1 MAQQRIVNVDAL
13 PLKDVGDGGRFA
25 ARIGRAGPI
34 IGSTGLGCS
43 LTVVPP
49 GKRAW
54 PFHRHHVNHE
64 LCYIISGEGEC
75 RIGEQALPVKAGDL
89 IASPAGGE
97 PHQLVNTSSEELRY
111 LAFSTMQEVDIVEY
125 PDSGKVGA
133 AAGVKNSDFA
143 TATFKAMGRIA
154 PAGYY
159 DGESTP

>member
-1 MAQQRIVNVDAL
+1 
-13 PLKDVGDGGRFA
+13 VGDGDRFMA
-25 ARIGRAGPI
+25 KVGRAGPT

-64 LCYIISGEGEC
+64 LCYILSGRGEC
-75 RIGEQALPVKAGDL
+75 RIGDRSFPVRAGDL

-97 PHQLVNTSSEELRY
+97 PHQLIAGSDGELRY
-111 LAFSTMQEVDIVEY
+111 LAFSTMSEVDIVEY
-125 PDSGKVGA
+125 PDSGKIGA
-133 AAGVKNSDFA
+133 AAGVRNNDFA
-143 TATFKAMGRIA
+143 GATFKAMGRMT

-159 DGESTP
+159 DGESAPKDGGSRS